1 MSLVSD
7 TVSIVLAGGVGSRL
21 RPLTQDRAKPA
32 VPFAGQYRIIDF
44 TLSNCL
50 HSGLRQVLVLTQYK
64 SHSLQEHLRDTWS
77 VFNPDLGEYI
87 TNIPPQQQTG
97 ESWYQGT
104 ADAVYQNLFLLRRSG
119 ARFVLIL
126 SGDHIYRMDYN
137 KMLAAHHLSEADVT
151 VGCMNVGLQDAHSF
165 GVVSTDINRRIVSF
179 DEKPARPAPLP
190 QDSGR
195 ALVSM
200 GIYVFSIDVLLREL
214 ENDAAD
220 SRSTH
225 DFGSDLLPRVIHTCR
240 VFGYHYGDDQPC
252 STDAGYWRDVGSIDS
267 YYQANMDLL
276 TGRRPLDLYS
286 ECWPIRKHERA
297 APPARIDRDGFG
309 TSGVVTDSLMS
320 NGVVVS
326 GGSVNRSVLSTG
338 VRVASKASVEDCI
351 LFDDVVVGEGV
362 QLKNCIVDKGVEI
375 PVGESAG
382 LNPSIDAQRFTVSKN
397 GVVVIPRGY
406 EFTPQPAKLRPGR
419 TLHPEPTRKPELA
432 RTSSQ

>member
-1 MSLVSD
+1 MPPVSD

-21 RPLTQDRAKPA
+21 APLTQDRAKPA

-64 SHSLQEHLRDTWS
+64 SHSLQAHLRDAWS
-77 VFNPDLGEYI
+77 IFNPELGEYI
-87 TNIPPQQQTG
+87 TNVPPQQQTG

-104 ADAVYQNLFLLRRSG
+104 ADAIYQNLFLLRRSG
-119 ARFVLIL
+119 AKFVLVL
-126 SGDHIYRMDYN
+126 PGDHIYQMNY
-137 KMLAAHHLSEADVT
+137 KELLAAHRLSEADVT
-151 VGCMNVGLQDAHSF
+151 VGCMNVGLQEAHSF

-179 DEKPARPAPLP
+179 EEKPERPAPLP

-200 GIYVFSIDVLLREL
+200 GIYVFSIDVLIREL
-214 ENDAAD
+214 ERDAAN

-225 DFGSDLLPRVIHTCR
+225 DFGSDLLPRMIHTYR
-240 VFGYHYGDDQPC
+240 VFGYRHGEHQQC
-252 STDAGYWRDVGSIDS
+252 STVAGYWRDVGSIDS

-276 TGRRPLDLYS
+276 KDRPPLDLYS
-286 ECWPIRKHERA
+286 VCWPTRKHERA

-309 TSGVVTDSLMS
+309 TPGVVADSLIS
-320 NGVVVS
+320 NGVIVS
-326 GGSVNRSVLSTG
+326 GGTVNRSVLSTG

-362 QLKNCIVDKGVEI
+362 QLKNCIVDKGVRI
-375 PVGESAG
+375 PTGESAG
-382 LNPSIDAQRFTVSKN
+382 LNHSIDAQRFTISNN

-406 EFTPQPAKLRPGR
+406 EFTPPPTKLPTVGTR
-419 TLHPEPTRKPELA
+419 HPELSPKPKLAPT
-432 RTSSQ
+432 S